1 MPTNLAGNAQ
11 CPGNNDDNTPAEKC
25 VVKYISENVCKVAGG
40 RWTRFI
46 TNYQERTAGVLST
59 CHGVGNMNLAGG
71 IPYEPHATN
80 NIFSFRSH
88 QR

>member
-71 IPYEPHATN
+71 IPYEPHTISQGAD
-80 NIFSFRSH
+80 
-88 QR
+88 